1 MRVVNLK
8 GDEELHQK
16 DYMQLDMIYVYRV
29 PPGSYLLLD
38 LTRYKGGE
46 TKQENA

>member
-8 GDEELHQK
+8 VDEEIHQK
-16 DYMQLDMIYVYRV
+16 DYMQLDMLYVYRV
-29 PPGSYLLLD
+29 PPGSCLLLD

-46 TKQENA
+46 TKQDSA